1 MTKKLGELLAKLSN
15 LRQEG
20 NDKRSNVMIKL
31 LLKKGDLQAD
41 LPLGWEVKHTIFKE
55 AQAVRAGLQAM
66 MTQALSKP
74 IGSQKLE
81 ELLKPAS
88 RVAVVVDDLT
98 RHTPVSDLLPGL
110 LKVIENKGVPKG
122 NVTIVIGTGTHRP
135 MEQKE
140 TETRLGKAV
149 AVAYRVENHDARSK
163 DLVVMGE
170 LPGYGKVSFNA
181 TVMRADVKI
190 AVGTIIP
197 HVHNGFGGG
206 PKNIMPAICNFD
218 TVRKHHLKTALHER
232 ARVGVAESNPF
243 LDDLMAIARLAKVNF
258 CVQCLNDS
266 YGQVYDILAGE
277 VFDVFRAGIERQS
290 QALGV
295 PVAGKTDATIVSAF
309 PYDEGVQ
316 IMKSFMPSA
325 MVTKLGGSI
334 FVVTELQ
341 EPLPGF
347 FLDSIRKIK
356 GDGTCV
362 IDPGAAA
369 KLSRCEPLIEGVGVD
384 FNMALLLVLA
394 VAKKFNLAL
403 IGHEVLQDLA
413 KAMECKWY
421 PDLDTALQKESK
433 KGEKKSVSV
442 IPAGGYIFPIISE
455 PFELL
460 G

>member
-1 MTKKLGELLAKLSN
+1 
-15 LRQEG
+15 
-20 NDKRSNVMIKL
+20 MIKL
-31 LLKKGDLQAD
+31 LLKRGDLQAD
-41 LPLGWEVKHTIFKE
+41 LPASWEVKHTIFKE
-55 AQAVRAGLQAM
+55 AQPVRAGLQAM

-74 IGSQKLE
+74 IGSPKLE
-81 ELLKPAS
+81 ELLKPTS
-88 RVAVVVDDLT
+88 NVAIVVDDLT
-98 RHTPVSDLLPGL
+98 RHTPVSDLLPSL
-110 LKVIENKGVPKG
+110 LKVVESKGVPKG
-122 NVTIVIGTGTHRP
+122 NVSIVIGNGTHRA
-135 MEQKE
+135 MDEKE
-140 TETRLGKAV
+140 IEARVGVGV
-149 AVAYRVENHDARSK
+149 AKAYRVENHDALTK

-170 LPGYGKVSFNA
+170 LPGYGKISFNA
-181 TVMRADVKI
+181 TVMKADVKI
-190 AVGTIIP
+190 TVGTIIP

-218 TVRKHHLKTALHER
+218 TVRKHHLKTALHAR

-243 LDDLMAIARLAKVNF
+243 LDDLMAIARLARMNF
-258 CVQCLNDS
+258 TVQCLNDS
-266 YGQVYDILAGE
+266 FGNVYDLLAGDVFE
-277 VFDVFRAGIERQS
+277 VFGAGIRRQS

-295 PVAGKTDATIVSAF
+295 PVSGKTDATIVSAF

-334 FVVTELQ
+334 FVVTELV

-356 GDGTCV
+356 GDDTCV
-362 IDPGAAA
+362 IDPGAAD

-394 VAKKFNLAL
+394 VAKKFNLSL
-403 IGHEVLQDLA
+403 IGHEVLKDLA

-433 KGEKKSVSV
+433 KGEKKTVSV
-442 IPAGGYIFPIISE
+442 IPAGGYIFPIIEE

>member
-1 MTKKLGELLAKLSN
+1 
-15 LRQEG
+15 
-20 NDKRSNVMIKL
+20 MIKL
-31 LLKKGDLQAD
+31 LLKRGDLQAE
-41 LPLGWEVKHTIFKE
+41 LPASWEVKHTIFKE
-55 AQAVRAGLQAM
+55 AKPARSGLRE
-66 MTQALSKP
+66 MTIKALSKP
-74 IGSQKLE
+74 IGSPKLE

-88 RVAVVVDDLT
+88 RVAIVVDDLT

-110 LKVIENKGVPKG
+110 LEVIENKGVPKG

-135 MEQKE
+135 MDQKE
-140 TETRLGKAV
+140 IETRLGKAV
-149 AVAYRVENHDARSK
+149 AGAYRVENHDARSK

-170 LPGYGKVSFNA
+170 LPGYGKISFNA
-181 TVMRADVKI
+181 TVMKADVKI
-190 AVGTIIP
+190 TVGTIIP

-266 YGQVYDILAGE
+266 YGQVYDVLAGD

-295 PVAGKTDATIVSAF
+295 AVSGKTDVTIVSAF

-334 FVVTELQ
+334 LVVTELQ
-341 EPLPGF
+341 EPLPAF
-347 FLDSIRKIK
+347 FLDSIRRIK

-362 IDPGAAA
+362 IDPGAAD
-369 KLSRCEPLIEGVGVD
+369 KLGRCEPLIEGVGVD

-403 IGHEVLQDLA
+403 IGHEVLKDLA

-421 PDLDTALQKESK
+421 PDLNTALQKESK
-433 KGEKKSVSV
+433 KGEKKTVSV
-442 IPAGGYIFPIISE
+442 IPAGGYIFPIIEE

>member
-1 MTKKLGELLAKLSN
+1 
-15 LRQEG
+15 
-20 NDKRSNVMIKL
+20 MIKL
-31 LLKKGDLQAD
+31 LLNKGDLQVR
-41 LPLGWEVKHTIFKE
+41 LPSDWEVKHTIFKE
-55 AQAVRAGLQAM
+55 SQAIGAGLQEM
-66 MTQALSKP
+66 LVKALSKP
-74 IGSQKLE
+74 IGSPRLE
-81 ELLKPAS
+81 DLLKPS
-88 RVAVVVDDLT
+88 SKVAIVVDDLT
-98 RHTPVSDLLPGL
+98 RHTPISDLLPGL
-110 LKVIENKGVPKG
+110 LKVIEAKGVPKG

-135 MEQKE
+135 MDQKE
-140 TETRLGKAV
+140 IDTRLGKGV
-149 AVAYRVENHDARSK
+149 AGAYRVENHDARSK

-170 LPGYGKVSFNA
+170 LPGYGKISFNA
-181 TVMRADVKI
+181 TVMKADVKI
-190 AVGTIIP
+190 TVGTIIP

-218 TVRKHHLKTALHER
+218 TVRKHHLKTALHQR

-243 LDDLMAIARLAKVNF
+243 LDDLTTIARLAKMNF

-266 YGQVYDILAGE
+266 FGKVYDVLTGD
-277 VFDVFRAGIERQS
+277 VFEVFRAGIRRQS

-295 PVAGKTDATIVSAF
+295 AVSGKTDATIVSAF

-325 MVTKLGGSI
+325 MVTKTGGSI
-334 FVVTELQ
+334 FVVTELV

-347 FLDSIRKIK
+347 FLDSIKKIK
-356 GDGTCV
+356 GDGTCI
-362 IDPGAAA
+362 IDPGATD

-394 VAKKFNLAL
+394 VAKKFNLSL

-421 PDLDTALQKESK
+421 PDLDAALQKESK
-433 KGEKKSVSV
+433 QGEKKTVSV

-460 G
+460 E

>member
-1 MTKKLGELLAKLSN
+1 MPGTGLKGIAPVKTNNHEDKEEGRDAMT
-15 LRQEG
+15 
-20 NDKRSNVMIKL
+20 KL
-31 LLKKGDLQAD
+31 LLKKGELQVHI
-41 LPLGWEVKHTIFKE
+41 PSGWEVKHTIFKE
-55 AQAVRAGLQAM
+55 AQPVRSGLQETM
-66 MTQALSKP
+66 MQALSKP
-74 IGSQKLE
+74 IGSPKLE
-81 ELLKPAS
+81 ELLKPS
-88 RVAVVVDDLT
+88 SKVAIVVDDLT

-110 LKVIENKGVPKG
+110 LKVIESKGVPKG
-122 NVTIVIGTGTHRP
+122 NVTIVIGTGTHRA
-135 MEQKE
+135 MDQKE
-140 TETRLGKAV
+140 IEARLGKGV
-149 AVAYRVENHDARSK
+149 TRAYRVENHDARAK

-170 LPGYGKVSFNA
+170 LPGYGKISFNA
-181 TVMRADVKI
+181 TVMKADVKI

-218 TVRKHHLKTALHER
+218 TVRKHHLKTALHAR

-243 LDDLMAIARLAKVNF
+243 LDDVTAIARLARMSF
-258 CVQCLNDS
+258 SLQCLNDS
-266 YGQVYDILAGE
+266 FGNVYDILAGD
-277 VFDVFRAGIERQS
+277 VFDVFQAGIRRQS

-295 PVAGKTDATIVSAF
+295 AVSSKTDATIVSAF

-334 FVVTELQ
+334 LVVTELQ
-341 EPLPGF
+341 EPLPAF

-356 GDGTCV
+356 GDDACV
-362 IDPGAAA
+362 IDPGAAE
-369 KLSRCEPLIEGVGVD
+369 KLNRCEPLIEGVGVD
-384 FNMALLLVLA
+384 FNMALILVLA
-394 VAKKFNLAL
+394 VAKKFNLSL

-421 PDLDTALQKESK
+421 PDLNTALQKESK
-433 KGEKKSVSV
+433 KGEKKTVSV

>member
-1 MTKKLGELLAKLSN
+1 
-15 LRQEG
+15 
-20 NDKRSNVMIKL
+20 MIKL
-31 LLKKGDLQAD
+31 LLKKGELQSR
-41 LPLGWEVKHTIFKE
+41 LPSEWEVKHTIFKE
-55 AQAVRAGLQAM
+55 AQPVRAGLQEM

-74 IGSQKLE
+74 MGSPKLE

-88 RVAVVVDDLT
+88 RVAIVVDDLT
-98 RHTPVSDLLPGL
+98 RHTPVSELLPSL
-110 LKVIENKGVPKG
+110 LKVIEGRGVAKG

-135 MEQKE
+135 MDQKE
-140 TETRLGKAV
+140 IEARLGGEV
-149 AVAYRVENHDARSK
+149 AKAYRVENHDARSK

-170 LPGYGKVSFNA
+170 LPDYGKISFNA
-181 TVMRADVKI
+181 TVMKSDIKI
-190 AVGTIIP
+190 TVGTIIP

-218 TVRKHHLKTALHER
+218 TIRKHHLKTALHQR

-266 YGQVYDILAGE
+266 FGQVYDILAGD
-277 VFDVFRAGIERQS
+277 VFEVFRAGRDRQS
-290 QALGV
+290 RALGV
-295 PVAGKTDATIVSAF
+295 AVSGKTDATIVSAY

-325 MVTKLGGSI
+325 MVTKTGGSI
-334 FVVTELQ
+334 FVVTELV

-356 GDGTCV
+356 GKDECI
-362 IDPGAAA
+362 IDPGAED
-369 KLSRCEPLIEGVGVD
+369 KLSRCEPLIEGAGVD

-394 VAKKFNLAL
+394 VAKKFKLAL
-403 IGHEVLQDLA
+403 TGHEVLKDLA

-433 KGEKKSVSV
+433 KGEKKTVSV
-442 IPAGGYIFPIISE
+442 IPAGGYIFPIIEE

>member
-1 MTKKLGELLAKLSN
+1 
-15 LRQEG
+15 
-20 NDKRSNVMIKL
+20 MIKL
-31 LLKKGDLQAD
+31 LLKRGDFKAD
-41 LPLGWEVKHTIFKE
+41 LPASWEVKHTIFKE
-55 AQAVRAGLQAM
+55 AQPARAGLQTM

-74 IGSQKLE
+74 IGSPKLE
-81 ELLKPAS
+81 ELLKPNS
-88 RVAVVVDDLT
+88 KVAIVVDDLT
-98 RHTPVSDLLPGL
+98 RHTPVGDLLPSL
-110 LKVIENKGVPKG
+110 LKVIESKGVPKG
-122 NVTIVIGTGTHRP
+122 NVSIVIGNGTHRA
-135 MEQKE
+135 MDEKE
-140 TETRLGKAV
+140 IEARVGVGV
-149 AVAYRVENHDARSK
+149 AKAYRVENHDARSK

-170 LPGYGKVSFNA
+170 LPGYGKISFNA
-181 TVMRADVKI
+181 TVMKADVKI
-190 AVGTIIP
+190 TVGTIIP

-232 ARVGVAESNPF
+232 ARVGIAESNPF
-243 LDDLMAIARLAKVNF
+243 LDDLMAIARLARMNF
-258 CVQCLNDS
+258 TVQCLNDS
-266 YGQVYDILAGE
+266 FGKVYDILAGD

-295 PVAGKTDATIVSAF
+295 AVSSKTDVTIVSAF

-334 FVVTELQ
+334 FVVTELL

-356 GDGTCV
+356 GDDTCV
-362 IDPGAAA
+362 IDPGAAD

-403 IGHEVLQDLA
+403 IGHEVLKDLA

-433 KGEKKSVSV
+433 KGEKKTVSV
-442 IPAGGYIFPIISE
+442 IPAGGYIFPIIEE

>member
-1 MTKKLGELLAKLSN
+1 
-15 LRQEG
+15 
-20 NDKRSNVMIKL
+20 MIKL
-31 LLKKGDLQAD
+31 LLKKGEVQAN
-41 LPLGWEVKHTIFKE
+41 LPSSWEVKHTIFKE
-55 AQAVRAGLQAM
+55 AQPVRAGLQEM
-66 MTQALSKP
+66 MMKALSKP
-74 IGSQKLE
+74 IGSPKLE

-88 RVAVVVDDLT
+88 KVAIVVDDLT
-98 RHTPVSDLLPGL
+98 RHTPISDLLPGV
-110 LKVIENKGVPKG
+110 LKAIESKGVPKG
-122 NVTIVIGTGTHRP
+122 NVTIVIGTGTHRG
-135 MEQKE
+135 MDQKE
-140 TETRLGKAV
+140 IEARLGVGV
-149 AVAYRVENHDARSK
+149 AKAYRVENHDARSK
-163 DLVVMGE
+163 ELVVMGE

-181 TVMRADVKI
+181 TVMKADVKI
-190 AVGTIIP
+190 TMGTIIP

-218 TVRKHHLKTALHER
+218 TIRKHHLKTALHAR
-232 ARVGVAESNPF
+232 ARVGIAEANPF
-243 LDDLMAIARLAKVNF
+243 LDDLLAIARLARINF
-258 CVQCLNDS
+258 TVQCLNDS
-266 YGQVYDILAGE
+266 FGNVYDMLAGD
-277 VFDVFRAGIERQS
+277 VFEVFRAGIRQQS
-290 QALGV
+290 KALGV
-295 PVAGKTDATIVSAF
+295 PASGKTDVTIVSAF

-341 EPLPGF
+341 EALPGF

-356 GDGTCV
+356 GNDACI
-362 IDPGAAA
+362 IDPKAAD

-394 VAKKFNLAL
+394 VAKKFNLSL

-433 KGEKKSVSV
+433 KGEKKTVSV

-455 PFELL
+455 PFDLL
-460 G
+460 E

>member
-1 MTKKLGELLAKLSN
+1 LIKAFGKEHC
-15 LRQEG
+15 
-20 NDKRSNVMIKL
+20 DKRSDVMIKL
-31 LLKKGDLQAD
+31 LLNKGDLQVR
-41 LPLGWEVKHTIFKE
+41 LPSDWEVKHTIFKE
-55 AQAVRAGLQAM
+55 AQPVPTGLQDM
-66 MTQALSKP
+66 MINALSKP
-74 IGSQKLE
+74 IGSPKLE
-81 ELLKPAS
+81 GLLEPAS
-88 RVAVVVDDLT
+88 KVAIVVDDLT
-98 RHTPVSDLLPGL
+98 RHTPISELLPGL
-110 LKVIENKGVPKG
+110 LKVIEGKGVPKE

-135 MEQKE
+135 MDQKE
-140 TETRLGKAV
+140 IEARLGGGV
-149 AVAYRVENHDARSK
+149 ARAYRVENHDARSK

-170 LPGYGKVSFNA
+170 IPGYGKISFNA
-181 TVMRADVKI
+181 TVMKADVKI
-190 AVGTIIP
+190 TVGTIIP

-218 TVRKHHLKTALHER
+218 TVRKHHLKTALHQR

-243 LDDLMAIARLAKVNF
+243 LDDLVAIARLAKVDF

-266 YGQVYDILAGE
+266 FGQVYDILAGD
-277 VFDVFRAGIERQS
+277 VFEVFRAGMERQS
-290 QALGV
+290 RALGV
-295 PVAGKTDATIVSAF
+295 PVSEKTDVTIVSAF

-325 MVTKLGGSI
+325 MVTKIGGSI

-341 EPLPGF
+341 EPLPAF

-356 GDGTCV
+356 GDKSCV
-362 IDPGAAA
+362 IDPGAAG

-394 VAKKFNLAL
+394 VAKKFNLSL
-403 IGHEVLQDLA
+403 IGHEVLKDLA

-421 PDLDTALQKESK
+421 PNLDTALQNESK
-433 KGEKKSVSV
+433 KGEKKTVSV
-442 IPAGGYIFPIISE
+442 LPAGGYIFPIIEE